1 MNPDD
6 CVPVGKIVGA
16 HGIKGYVKIHCEVDT
31 FSSSDAGRCVFIADT
46 SGAIRTVSIVDLKF
60 QGRMWLLLFSNVSD
74 RNQAE
79 SLIGSKIL
87 VERSSLPELE
97 VAHRRMRAM
106 FEFLDKLGVDY
117 YCWHD
122 RDVAPELATLAESN
136 AAFDAVADELEKAQ
150 KQTGKKLLWG
160 TACLFSHARYCQ
172 GASTSPNAGVFAYA
186 AAQVKKAMDVTH
198 RLGGEGYTFWG
209 GREGYAT
216 LWNTDM
222 KREINHLARLLHMA
236 VDYKKKIGF
245 TGQFYIEP
253 KPREPSTHQYDSD
266 AAACLNFLREH
277 NLLDHF
283 KLNLETNHATLAGH
297 SMRHEMQ
304 VAVAANALGSVDA
317 NTGDTLVGW
326 DTDQFPTNIYLTT
339 EIMLEVLKMGGFT
352 TGGLNFDAKCRR
364 ESFEPVDLFH
374 AHIGGMDA
382 FARGLKIAHAMI
394 EDGRLDGFIK
404 QRYSTYDSGIGAK
417 IEKGEVGFAEL
428 EAHILANGEPLLGSG
443 RQEML
448 ENLVNDYL

>member
-1 MNPDD
+1 MNEAFPDIQKIQFEGPKSRNPLSFKHYNAD
-6 CVPVGKIVGA
+6 EIVGGKKMRDHLRFGVA
-16 HGIKGYVKIHCEVDT
+16 YWHAMRNT
-31 FSSSDAGRCVFIADT
+31 LSDPFGGGTAQRPWDDGT
-46 SGAIRTVSIVDLKF
+46 NS
-60 QGRMWLLLFSNVSD
+60 
-74 RNQAE
+74 
-79 SLIGSKIL
+79 
-87 VERSSLPELE
+87 
-97 VAHRRMRAM
+97 VANAQRRVWAC
-106 FEFLDKLGVDY
+106 FEFMDKLGVDY
-117 YCWHD
+117 YCFHD
-122 RDVAPELATLAESN
+122 RDVAPELDTLAESN
-136 AAFDAVADELEKAQ
+136 KAFDAVADELEKAQ

-172 GASTSPNAGVFAYA
+172 GGSTSPNAGVFAYA

-222 KREINHLARLLHMA
+222 KREIDHLARLLHMA

-245 TGQFYIEP
+245 KGQFYIEP

-304 VAVAANALGSVDA
+304 VAIAANALGSVDA
-317 NTGDTLVGW
+317 NTGDTLIGW

-339 EIMLEVLKMGGFT
+339 EIMLEVLRMGGLT

-394 EDGRLDGFIK
+394 DDGRINAFIK
-404 QRYSTYDSGIGAK
+404 QRYATYDTGIGAK

-428 EAHILANGEPLLGSG
+428 EAHVLANGEPLLGSG
-443 RQEML
+443 RQEMM
-448 ENLVNDYL
+448 ENLVNEYL